1 MCGIA
6 GIVDLKVRPVEPSLV
21 RRLCDVLSHRGPDD
35 EGYYIKGPVALGER
49 RLAILDLE
57 GGRQPMG
64 NEDGTVWVTFNGE
77 IYNFRELRASLE
89 GRGHRFATRSD
100 TEAIVH
106 AYEQYGPACV
116 KELRGMF
123 AFGSGISRSSALPR
137 SRSRGQEAA
146 VLRRGGRAVAVRLGA
161 TGAAAGPRGGP

>member
-6 GIVDLKVRPVEPSLV
+6 GIVHLQARPVEPSLL

-35 EGYYIKGPVALGER
+35 EGYYIKGPVALGQR
-49 RLAILDLE
+49 RLAILDLA

-64 NEDGTVWVTFNGE
+64 NEDGTVWITFNGE
-77 IYNFRELRASLE
+77 IYNFRELRARLE
-89 GRGHRFATRSD
+89 GLGHRFATHSD

-123 AFGSGISRSSALPR
+123 AFALWDQPR
-137 SRSRGQEAA
+137 QMLLLA
-146 VLRRGGRAVAVRLGA
+146 
-161 TGAAAGPRGGP
+161 